1 MKRLLFTS
9 LSLIPT
15 FLLANTNIDDSF
27 KSLEDK
33 YHGKLGIY
41 TLNTDDKTN
50 ISYNENYHFPI
61 CSVFKFLLVG
71 AVLEYDMQHKGFLD
85 KQILITQDDIGTL
98 GYAPVTGKNIGK
110 TLTISQLNYAAIL
123 SDNPAANIL
132 VREIGG
138 LENLNKLVAKLGD
151 KDTIIKNDEP
161 KINHT
166 KPDSDINKTTPKAIT
181 QDIYNLAFGNILDKK
196 HREIFIGYLQKN
208 NTGANRIAYSMPKN
222 WIIGDKTGTCGEYAA
237 TNDVAI
243 IWPQDKQPFAL
254 SVLYTNPSDVKAPSN
269 EKIIQQASK
278 LVADSLLNNSYK

>member
-1 MKRLLFTS
+1 M
-9 LSLIPT
+9 
-15 FLLANTNIDDSF
+15 
-27 KSLEDK
+27 
-33 YHGKLGIY
+33 
-41 TLNTDDKTN
+41 
-50 ISYNENYHFPI
+50 
-61 CSVFKFLLVG
+61 
-71 AVLEYDMQHKGFLD
+71 
-85 KQILITQDDIGTL
+85 
-98 GYAPVTGKNIGK
+98 
-110 TLTISQLNYAAIL
+110 TISQLNYAAIL

-138 LENLNKLVAKLGD
+138 LEKLNKLVAKLGD

-166 KPDSDINKTTPKAIT
+166 KPDSNINKTTPKAIT

-222 WIIGDKTGTCGEYAA
+222 WTIGDKTGTCGEYAA

-243 IWPQDKQPFAL
+243 IWPQNKPPFAL
-254 SVLYTNPSDVKAPSN
+254 SILYTNPSDVKAPSN

-278 LVADSLLNNSYK
+278 LVSESIAKKDS